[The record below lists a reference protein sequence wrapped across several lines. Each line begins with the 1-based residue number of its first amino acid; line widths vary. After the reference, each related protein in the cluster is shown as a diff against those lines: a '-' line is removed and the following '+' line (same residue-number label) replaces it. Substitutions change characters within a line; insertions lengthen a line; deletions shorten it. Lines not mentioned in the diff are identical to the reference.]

1 MSEFCRVEREG
12 ALTLVTITRPER
24 RNALHFH
31 ASEALQ
37 EVWDDFAADPD
48 QHVAILTGGPDFFCA
63 GNDLKWQAEGGKVG
77 GVRSGFA
84 GLCYRFDLDKPIIA
98 AVNGIAMGGGF
109 ETVLNCDI
117 VIADETA
124 RFALPEVKYGMAALA
139 GGVHRLTRT
148 IGRQRAMGI
157 YLTGRMVSAAEGRDL
172 GFVNDVAP
180 AHGALEMARGWAE
193 TLLANGPLALQAT
206 KHVALQGLATADVG
220 VACRT
225 EYWPVQ
231 RMKASADYVEGPKA
245 FAEKRKPEWT
255 GR

>member
-1 MSEFCRVEREG
+1 MSEYCKVEREG
-12 ALTLVTITRPER
+12 ALTIVTLTRPER
-24 RNALHFH
+24 RNALHVE
-31 ASEALQ
+31 ANEALQ
-37 EVWDDFAADPD
+37 EVWDDYAADPD
-48 QHVAILTGGPDFFCA
+48 QHVAILTGGPDYFCA
-63 GNDLKWQAEGGKVG
+63 GNDLKWQAEGGRVG

-124 RFALPEVKYGMAALA
+124 RFALPEVRYGMAALA
-139 GGVHRLTRT
+139 GGIHRLTRT

-157 YLTGRMVSAAEGRDL
+157 YLTGRMVSAAEGKDL
-172 GFVNDVAP
+172 GFVTDIAPPHEALSVAR
-180 AHGALEMARGWAE
+180 EWAA
-193 TLLANGPLALQAT
+193 TLLENGPLALQAS
-206 KHVALQGLATADVG
+206 KHVALQGLSTPDIS

-231 RMKASADYVEGPKA
+231 HMKQSDDYVEGPLA
-245 FAEKRKPEWT
+245 FAQKRKPEWK

>member
-1 MSEFCRVEREG
+1 MSEYCRVEREG
-12 ALTLVTITRPER
+12 PLTVVTITRPER
-24 RNALHFH
+24 RNALHYL

-37 EVWDDFAADPD
+37 EVWDDYAADPD

-63 GNDLKWQAEGGKVG
+63 GNDLKWQAEGGRVG

-84 GLCYRFDLDKPIIA
+84 GLCYRFDLDKPVIA

-124 RFALPEVKYGMAALA
+124 RFALPEPRFGMTALA
-139 GGVHRLTRT
+139 GGAHRLIRA

-157 YLTGRMVSAAEGRDL
+157 LLTGRQVSAAEGKEL
-172 GFVNDVAP
+172 GFVTDVAP
-180 AHGALEMARGWAE
+180 AHEALQVARDWASKVLE
-193 TLLANGPLALQAT
+193 CGPLALQAT
-206 KHVALQGLATADVG
+206 KHVALQGLSTPDIG

-231 RMKASADYVEGPKA
+231 RMKASEDYIEGPRA
-245 FAEKRKPEWT
+245 FAEKRKPIWK

>member
-1 MSEFCRVEREG
+1 MSEYCRVEREG
-12 ALTLVTITRPER
+12 SLTIVTITRPER
-24 RNALHFH
+24 RNALHCL

-37 EVWDDFAADPD
+37 EVWDDYAADPD
-48 QHVAILTGGPDFFCA
+48 QHVAILTGGRDFFCA
-63 GNDLKWQAEGGKVG
+63 GNDLKWQSEGGRVG
-77 GVRSGFA
+77 GVRTGFA

-124 RFALPEVKYGMAALA
+124 RFALPEVKFGMAALA

-148 IGRQRAMGI
+148 LGRQRAMGI
-157 YLTGRMVSAAEGRDL
+157 YLTGRMVSAAEGKDL
-172 GFVNDVAP
+172 GFVTDIAP
-180 AHGALEMARGWAE
+180 AHEALKVARRWAE
-193 TLLANGPLALQAT
+193 ILLANGPLALQAT
-206 KHVALQGLATADVG
+206 KHVALQGLSIPDIE

-225 EYWPVQ
+225 EFWPVQ
-231 RMKASADYVEGPKA
+231 RMKASEDYIEGPRA
-245 FAEKRKPEWT
+245 FAEKRVPVWK

>member
-1 MSEFCRVEREG
+1 MSEYCTVERDG
-12 ALTLVTITRPER
+12 PLTIVTITRPER

-31 ASEALQ
+31 ANEALQ
-37 EVWDDFAADPD
+37 EVWDDYAADPD
-48 QHVAILTGGPDFFCA
+48 QHVAILTGGPDYFCA
-63 GNDLKWQAEGGKVG
+63 GNDLKHQAEGGRVG

-124 RFALPEVKYGMAALA
+124 RFALPEVKFGMAALA
-139 GGVHRLTRT
+139 GGIHRLTRT

-157 YLTGRMVSAAEGRDL
+157 YLTGRMVSAAEGKDL
-172 GFVNDVAP
+172 GFVTDLAPAKGAMDVA
-180 AHGALEMARGWAE
+180 RDWAAM
-193 TLLANGPLALQAT
+193 LLANGPLALQAT
-206 KHVALQGLATADVG
+206 KHVALQGLSTPDIG

-231 RMKASADYVEGPKA
+231 RMKTSEDFIEGPKA
-245 FAEKRKPEWT
+245 FAEKRKPVWK

>member
-1 MSEFCRVEREG
+1 MSEYCRLEREG
-12 ALTLVTITRPER
+12 PLTIVTITRPER
-24 RNALHFH
+24 RNALHH
-31 ASEALQ
+31 LASEALQ
-37 EVWDDFAADPD
+37 EVWDDYAADPD

-124 RFALPEVKYGMAALA
+124 GFALPEVKFGMAALA

-157 YLTGRMVSAAEGRDL
+157 YLTGRMVSAAEGMEL
-172 GFVNDVAP
+172 GFVNEVAP
-180 AHGALEMARGWAE
+180 AHEALSHARKWAD

-206 KHVALQGLATADVG
+206 KHVAMQGLSTPDIE

-231 RMKASADYVEGPKA
+231 RMKASEDYVEGPKA
-245 FAEKRKPEWT
+245 FAEKRKPEWK

>member
-1 MSEFCRVEREG
+1 MSEYCKVDREG
-12 ALTLVTITRPER
+12 PLTIVTITRPER
-24 RNALHFH
+24 RNALHIH
-31 ASEALQ
+31 ATEALQ
-37 EVWDDFAADPD
+37 EVWDDYAADPD

-124 RFALPEVKYGMAALA
+124 RFALPEVKFGMAALA

-157 YLTGRMVSAAEGRDL
+157 YLTGRMVSAAEGL
-172 GFVNDVAP
+172 EYGFVNEVAP
-180 AHGALEMARGWAE
+180 AHEALSVARGWAE

-206 KHVALQGLATADVG
+206 KHVALQGLSTADVG

-231 RMKASADYVEGPKA
+231 RMKASQDYIEGPKA

>member
-1 MSEFCRVEREG
+1 M
-12 ALTLVTITRPER
+12 
-24 RNALHFH
+24 
-31 ASEALQ
+31 
-37 EVWDDFAADPD
+37 
-48 QHVAILTGGPDFFCA
+48 
-63 GNDLKWQAEGGKVG
+63 
-77 GVRSGFA
+77 
-84 GLCYRFDLDKPIIA
+84 A
-98 AVNGIAMGGGF
+98 AVNGFAMGGGF

-124 RFALPEVKYGMAALA
+124 RFALPEVRHGMAALA

-148 IGRQRAMGI
+148 LGRQRAMGI
-157 YLTGRMVSAAEGRDL
+157 CLTGRMVSAAEGREL
-172 GFVNDVAP
+172 GFVNEVAP
-180 AHGALEMARGWAE
+180 AHEALRVARDWAA

-206 KHVALQGLATADVG
+206 KHVALQGLSTADIG

-231 RMKASADYVEGPKA
+231 RMKASADYVEGPRA